1 MNENKYIKKDLLR
14 SLVLSLVLIAA
25 IIVIYYLKYGY

>member
-25 IIVIYYLKYGY
+25 IIVIYYL